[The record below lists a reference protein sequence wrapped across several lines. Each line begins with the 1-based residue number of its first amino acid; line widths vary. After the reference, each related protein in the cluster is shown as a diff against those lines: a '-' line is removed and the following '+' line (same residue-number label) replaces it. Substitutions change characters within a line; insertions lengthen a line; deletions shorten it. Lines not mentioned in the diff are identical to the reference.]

1 MVGNLLADLKVG
13 QYRGRKK
20 CVKDNA
26 EAQRARRIRRGRLG
40 GRPT

>member
-20 CVKDNA
+20 SGKDNA
-26 EAQRARRIRRGRLG
+26 EAQRAGRIRRRRLG
-40 GRPT
+40 SWPI